1 VYARLTAA
9 GSGLVLAGV
18 AVVIRSDAME
28 IWVNP
33 KCSKCRSAVSMLD
46 EAGAEYTV
54 RRYLDDPPT
63 AGELTAVL
71 DRLGLEPWDIART
84 GEAVAK
90 ELGLGSWERTPA
102 SRTRWIAA
110 LAENPILIQR
120 PIITADDGTTVVGR
134 TEDAVRSVLPAD

>member
-1 VYARLTAA
+1 
-9 GSGLVLAGV
+9 
-18 AVVIRSDAME
+18 ME

-63 AGELTAVL
+63 AEELADVL
-71 DRLGLEPWDIART
+71 ERLGLEPWEVART

-90 ELGLGSWERTPA
+90 ELGLGAWERSAA
-102 SRTRWIAA
+102 SRDRWIEAM
-110 LAENPILIQR
+110 AEHPVLIQR

-134 TEDAVRSVLPAD
+134 GAEAVRSVLPG